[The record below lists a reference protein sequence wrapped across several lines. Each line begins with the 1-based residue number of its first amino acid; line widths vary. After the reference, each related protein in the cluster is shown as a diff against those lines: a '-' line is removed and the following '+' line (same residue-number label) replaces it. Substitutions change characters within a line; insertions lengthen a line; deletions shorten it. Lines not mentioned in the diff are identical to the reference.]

1 MTPWEKDEALCLD
14 PKRGAAMSHHHHVAC
29 AVLNLALAV
38 IHGLALLPL
47 GAVVIAIL
55 LFVVITTPSNG
66 WSPLHVGRSGIH
78 LKDGWGTAMNNHHLV
93 CAVLYLAL
101 AIVNAAAL
109 LPFVVIAITIL
120 LFVVI
125 TTPSDSQSPLR
136 VGRSGI
142 HLKDGWGT
150 AMNHHHHLACALLY
164 LALAIV
170 NAAALLLPHIF

>member
-1 MTPWEKDEALCLD
+1 VEEEAIGLD
-14 PKRGAAMSHHHHVAC
+14 NRGEAMNHHHQIAC
-29 AVLNLALAV
+29 AVLNLALAI

-47 GAVVIAIL
+47 GVIVIAIL
-55 LFVVITTPSNG
+55 LFVVITTPSDG
-66 WSPLHVGRSGIH
+66 RSPLRVGRSGIH
-78 LKDGWGTAMNNHHLV
+78 LEDGWGTAMNHHHHLA
-93 CAVLYLAL
+93 CASLYLAL

-109 LPFVVIAITIL
+109 LPLGVIVITIL

-125 TTPSDSQSPLR
+125 TTPSGGQYPLR

-150 AMNHHHHLACALLY
+150 AMNHQHHFACAVLY

-170 NAAALLLPHIF
+170 NAIALLLPHIF